1 MKTLFT
7 GACWR
12 CWPAACRCPA
22 APDDAERMKG
32 DIYLLDRELLRE
44 NRRAREFG
52 EALKQLSNA
61 VVAVREARMADG
73 GFDNVPPDLHGLFTQ
88 AQAATALLSEDRNQD
103 RVAPLYRAMQHN
115 DGGAVYE

>member
-1 MKTLFT
+1 MTTLFT
-7 GACWR
+7 GKCCR
-12 CWPAACRCPA
+12 CWPGFCRCP
-22 APDDAERMKG
+22 PTTDEVEQMKG
-32 DIYLLDRELLRE
+32 DAFLIDRELQRE

-52 EALKQLSNA
+52 DALKQLSQA
-61 VVAVREARMADG
+61 VITARETRMADG
-73 GFDNVPPDLHGLFTQ
+73 GFDNVPADLHDLFTQ